1 MNEHTYERVT
11 ELFLAARDLPH
22 DDVPAFLDKECNNDS
37 ELRLEVEK
45 LLNAYQSQFLEKPIM
60 ERGSEKLIGGNVQF
74 DSAETLSPDLTEP
87 VISGY
92 KIIKRISQG
101 GMGTVYLAERSNVGF
116 KQQVA
121 IKFINRG
128 MYSTFLINKFRDER
142 QILAALNHRGIARLL
157 DGGTT
162 ADGRPYIVMEY
173 INGKRITDFA
183 DEHCLDTVARLSLFK
198 EVCSAVQYAH
208 QNLVIHRDIKPLN
221 ILVTEEGVAKLLD
234 FGIAKLLNPE
244 IADHPIELT
253 AAADRLLT
261 PEYASPEQVTG
272 EPITT
277 SSDVYALGLLLY
289 ELLTGHHP
297 YRFRKRT
304 DEEIRRVVCEE
315 IPKKPSL
322 IIAEVEHS
330 TGGREDVTPESVSRT
345 REGSPDKLRR
355 RLAGDLDTIILM
367 AMRKEPSRRYTTV
380 DQFATDIDRHLCG
393 LPVIARKPTTI
404 YRLSK
409 FSARHKTAVAVTLL
423 ILIAAIV
430 GLIAFRQRARA
441 EQQRLRAEQQR
452 LLAEQ
457 RAHEVRALVTSFLL
471 VHDKIKDMPGLT
483 GMREESLKTLTA
495 SLDGLALEAEDD
507 TQLKREL
514 AVAYQK
520 VGDALGNPYES
531 NSGDRA
537 KANENYQKSLR
548 FWRSLVDRG
557 QPTVEDR
564 RGIAVIYLRTGQLA
578 FGLGHVHD
586 ALNACQTGLA
596 IAESLYASN
605 ELDLATTHELP
616 NGYRT
621 IGLALSRQG
630 EAQAAFDR
638 VDKGRAI
645 FQDLA
650 SKYPDDPQIKHDFLN
665 LRSIV
670 ADALVDLG
678 DYTTALDVFYA
689 VLPINEKR
697 AAENRSNVQFQLD
710 LAIDYRRIAEAELL
724 RRNAKIAAAN
734 FRKMVDI
741 IGPVAAADTTNVRAH
756 NLLGIGRARLGT
768 TLLNLKQYPEALK
781 YLNLS
786 IPFFKKIAENDPESP
801 YAQINLAY
809 TVMKASVALAHTGSF
824 SALQQGE
831 SARKTA
837 EVINAK
843 DSPNVE
849 FRSIRAAMYMMSG
862 DIRCALSTKSHGGP
876 TPNDAKAIQEWYQLS
891 FDILKALKDEGK
903 STDPEYGTPEL
914 LQSKMRECDEAV
926 TKH

>member
-22 DDVPAFLDKECNNDS
+22 DDVPAFLNKECNNDS

-60 ERGSEKLIGGNVQF
+60 ERVSEKLIGENVQF
-74 DSAETLSPDLTEP
+74 DSSETPSPDLTEP
-87 VISGY
+87 VISSY

-128 MYSTFLINKFRDER
+128 MDSTFLINKFRDER

-173 INGKRITDFA
+173 IKGKRITDFA

-208 QNLVIHRDIKPLN
+208 QNLVIHRDIKPFN
-221 ILVTEEGVAKLLD
+221 ILVTEESVPKLLD

-272 EPITT
+272 ESITT

-315 IPKKPSL
+315 IPKRPSL
-322 IIAEVEHS
+322 IIGEVEHS
-330 TGGREDVTPESVSRT
+330 TEGREDVTPESVSRT

-430 GLIAFRQRARA
+430 GLIALRQHT
-441 EQQRLRAEQQR
+441 RAEQQR

-457 RAHEVRALVTSFLL
+457 RAHERRTLLTSFLIFQ
-471 VHDKIKDMPGLT
+471 DKIKDMPGMT
-483 GMREESLKTLTA
+483 EMREESIKTLIA
-495 SLDGLALEAEDD
+495 SLDSLALEAADD

-520 VGDALGNPYES
+520 VGDALGNPYE
-531 NSGDRA
+531 NNFGERT

-564 RGIAVIYLRTGQLA
+564 RGIAVISLRIGQLA
-578 FGLGHVHD
+578 FGLGHVRD
-586 ALNACQTGLA
+586 ALDACESGLG
-596 IAESLYASN
+596 IAETLYASN

-621 IGLALSRQG
+621 IGLALSRLG
-630 EAQAAFDR
+630 KAQAAFDR
-638 VDKGRAI
+638 VEKGRAI

-650 SKYPDDPQIKHDFLN
+650 SKYPNDSQIKYDFLN

-670 ADALVDLG
+670 ADALVELG
-678 DYTTALDVFYA
+678 EYRTALAVFNA
-689 VLPINEKR
+689 VLPFDKR
-697 AAENRSNVQFQLD
+697 RAGENRSNVQFQIA
-710 LAIDYRRIAEAELL
+710 LAIDYRRIAEVELL
-724 RRNAKIAAAN
+724 MSNAESAAES
-734 FRKMVDI
+734 FRKMLEI
-741 IGPVAAADTTNVRAH
+741 IEPVVADDKTNVRAQ
-756 NLLGIGRARLGT
+756 NLLGIGQARLGT
-768 TLLNLKQYPEALK
+768 TLLNLEQYPEALK

-786 IPFFKKIAENDPESP
+786 IPFFKTIAENDPESP
-801 YAQINLAY
+801 SAQISLAY
-809 TVMKASVALAHTGSF
+809 TVMKASVALAHTGSV
-824 SALQQGE
+824 SALQQGD
-831 SARKTA
+831 SARKVA
-837 EVINAK
+837 EDINAK
-843 DSPNVE
+843 DSQNVE
-849 FRSIRAAMYMMSG
+849 FRGIRAAMYMMSG

-876 TPNDAKAIQEWYQLS
+876 TLDDARAMQEWYQLS

-914 LQSKMRECDEAV
+914 LQSKMRECDR
-926 TKH
+926 H

>member
-11 ELFLAARDLPH
+11 ELFLAARDLPR
-22 DDVPAFLDKECNNDS
+22 DEVPAFLDKECNNDS

-45 LLNAYQSQFLEKPIM
+45 LLNSYQSEFLEKPII
-60 ERGSEKLIGGNVQF
+60 ERGSEKLIGGIPQF
-74 DSAETLSPDLTEP
+74 DSSETLSPDLMEP

-92 KIIKRISQG
+92 KIIQRISQG

-128 MYSTFLINKFRDER
+128 MDSTFLINRFRDER

-162 ADGRPYIVMEY
+162 TDGRPYIVMEY
-173 INGKRITDFA
+173 IDGKQITDFA
-183 DEHCLDTVARLSLFK
+183 NEHCLNTIARLSLFK

-221 ILVTEEGVAKLLD
+221 ILVTEEGVPKLLD

-244 IADHPIELT
+244 IADRPIELT
-253 AAADRLLT
+253 SAADRILT
-261 PEYASPEQVTG
+261 PEYASPEQVSG
-272 EPITT
+272 ETITT

-322 IIAEVEHS
+322 IIGQVEHS
-330 TGGREDVTPESVSRT
+330 TEGREDVTPESVSKT

-355 RLAGDLDTIILM
+355 RLAGDLDNIILM
-367 AMRKEPSRRYTTV
+367 AMMKEPSRRYTTV
-380 DQFATDIDRHLCG
+380 DQFVTDIDRHLCG

-409 FSARHKTAVAVTLL
+409 FSARHKTAFAVTLL
-423 ILIAAIV
+423 ILIAAIGGFV
-430 GLIAFRQRARA
+430 AFRQRTRA

-457 RAHEVRALVTSFLL
+457 RAHEVRTLVTSFLL
-471 VHDKIKDMPGLT
+471 VQDKIKDMPGLT
-483 GMREESLKTLTA
+483 ELREVSLKNLIA
-495 SLDGLALEAEDD
+495 SLDRLALEADD
-507 TQLKREL
+507 DPQLKREL

-520 VGDALGNPYES
+520 VGDALGNPYEN
-531 NSGDRA
+531 NSGDRTR
-537 KANENYQKSLR
+537 ANENYQKSLK

-564 RGIAVIYLRTGQLA
+564 RGIAVIYLRVGQLA
-578 FGLGHVHD
+578 FGLGHVRD
-586 ALNACQTGLA
+586 ALDACESGLG
-596 IAESLYASN
+596 IAETLYASN
-605 ELDLATTHELP
+605 QLDLATMHELP

-621 IGLALSRQG
+621 IGLALARVG
-630 EAQAAFDR
+630 EAQADFDR
-638 VDKGRAI
+638 VEKGRVI
-645 FQDLA
+645 FQALA
-650 SKYPDDPQIKHDFLN
+650 SKYPDDSEIKYDFLN
-665 LRSIV
+665 LRNIV
-670 ADALVDLG
+670 ADALVELG
-678 DYTTALDVFYA
+678 QYRTALDVFND
-689 VLPINEKR
+689 VLPFDKKR
-697 AAENRSNVQFQLD
+697 ADDNSSNMQYQIA
-710 LAIDYRRIAEAELL
+710 LAVDYRRIAEAELL
-724 RRNAKIAAAN
+724 MGNAENAAES
-734 FRKMVDI
+734 FRKMLKI
-741 IGPVAAADTTNVRAH
+741 IEAVVAADKTNVRAQ
-756 NLLGIGRARLGT
+756 NQLGIGQARLGT

-786 IPFFKKIAENDPESP
+786 IPFFKKISENDPESP
-801 YAQINLAY
+801 YAQIHLAY
-809 TVMKASVALAHTGSF
+809 TVMKASVALAHTEGV
-824 SALQQGE
+824 SALQQSD
-831 SARKTA
+831 SARKIA
-837 EVINAK
+837 EDINAK
-843 DSPNVE
+843 ESQNVE
-849 FRSIRAAMYMMSG
+849 FRGIRAAMYMMSG
-862 DIRCALSTKSHGGP
+862 DILCALTTKRHGAPATNGGRSV
-876 TPNDAKAIQEWYQLS
+876 QEWYQLS

-903 STDPEYGTPEL
+903 TTDPEYGTPEL
-914 LQSKMRECDEAV
+914 LQSKMRECNGR
-926 TKH
+926 